1 MGAGDSRSTCA
12 EGWVRRNR
20 VTVAD
25 AGLVFVKSRQAP
37 AHTKR
42 RPSFTGTT
50 RGAGRSSCTSLR
62 LGRRCGTGSVGRRTP
77 AIAVHGFRCVHELG
91 VLLRKRHH
99 CSRSGSALEAHR
111 RGCSSCTGTHR
122 LRAAGR
128 LQAAACRLLA
138 LVTGARCRARRPTR
152 GPRATPLPLVGT
164 PSLLPGGC
172 CALALVT
179 GAHLRGRRPTRGVR
193 LTASLGWRRPFPLTE
208 LDHAQTT
215 CA

>member
-25 AGLVFVKSRQAP
+25 AGLVFVKSRQSP

-99 CSRSGSALEAHR
+99 CSRSGGALEAHR

-128 LQAAACRLLA
+128 LQAAGCRLLA
-138 LVTGARCRARRPTR
+138 LVTGSRCRARRPTR
-152 GPRATPLPLVGT
+152 GPRATPLVGS

-179 GAHLRGRRPTRGVR
+179 GALVRGRRPTRGVR
-193 LTASLGWRRPFPLTE
+193 LTASLGWRRRFPPTR
-208 LDHAQTT
+208 
-215 CA
+215 C